1 MMLSSV
7 SVVSSNPWLA
17 LFRDWRPD
25 AGPTIAIMVVAL
37 LYAAGVRRVWHRVGR
52 DRGVRRAQAA
62 WFAGGIAV
70 LAVALV
76 SPLDRMG
83 EELFAAH
90 MTQHMLLAIVAPP
103 LLMLGAPEL
112 ALLWLLPASARRRL
126 ARAVNRTTL
135 LRRAWLA
142 ATAPAVA
149 WLVHAVAIWSW
160 HLPRLYTLALRS
172 DAAHAAE
179 HLSFVG
185 TGALVWWAIVH
196 PRGQRRTAYAVGILT
211 LFATATQ
218 TGILGALLTLTH
230 RVWIP
235 AQSAGAAAWGL
246 TPIEDQQLAGLIMW
260 VPGGLLYVVA
270 MAALFLAWIESPSHA
285 RKRAARAV
293 LAVGVTAAGA
303 CSRAAASA
311 VPGGDVAR
319 GKTAIAAMGC
329 GACHTVS
336 GVPGAN
342 GEVGPPLS
350 DVARRS
356 IIAGELANTPDNMV
370 RWIRDP
376 QAIEA
381 NTAMP
386 NLGVSD
392 QTARD
397 IVAYLYSRQ

>member
-76 SPLDRMG
+76 SPL
-83 EELFAAH
+83 
-90 MTQHMLLAIVAPP
+90 LLV
-103 LLMLGAPEL
+103 LGAPEL

-293 LAVGVTAAGA
+293 LAVGVTA
-303 CSRAAASA
+303 
-311 VPGGDVAR
+311 
-319 GKTAIAAMGC
+319 
-329 GACHTVS
+329 
-336 GVPGAN
+336 
-342 GEVGPPLS
+342 
-350 DVARRS
+350 
-356 IIAGELANTPDNMV
+356 
-370 RWIRDP
+370 
-376 QAIEA
+376 
-381 NTAMP
+381 
-386 NLGVSD
+386 
-392 QTARD
+392 
-397 IVAYLYSRQ
+397 

>member
-1 MMLSSV
+1 MML
-7 SVVSSNPWLA
+7 
-17 LFRDWRPD
+17 FRVWRPD
-25 AGPTIAIMVVAL
+25 AGPAIAILLLSL
-37 LYAAGVRRVWHRVGR
+37 LYAAGVRRVWRRAGQ
-52 DRGVRRAQAA
+52 DRGVRRGQAA
-62 WFAGGIAV
+62 WFAAGIAV
-70 LAVALV
+70 LVIALL
-76 SPLDRMG
+76 SPLDAMG

-90 MTQHMLLAIVAPP
+90 MTQHMLLAVVAPP
-103 LLMLGAPEL
+103 LLVLGRPEL
-112 ALLWLLPASARRRL
+112 ALLWVLPARARQRVTRAIGRSA
-126 ARAVNRTTL
+126 V

-149 WLVHAVAIWSW
+149 WLIHAAAIWSW
-160 HLPRLYTLALRS
+160 HLPRFYTLALRS
-172 DAAHAAE
+172 DAAHAVE
-179 HLSFVG
+179 HLSFAG

-196 PRGQRRTAYAVGILT
+196 PRGQRRTAYAIGILT

-218 TGILGALLTLTH
+218 TGLLGALLTLSH
-230 RVWIP
+230 RVWVP

-270 MAALFLAWIESPSHA
+270 MAALFLAWIENPDRA
-285 RKRAARAV
+285 RQRVARAV

-303 CSRAAASA
+303 CSRAPASA
-311 VPGGDVAR
+311 VPGGDVER

-336 GVPGAN
+336 GVPGAH

-376 QAIEA
+376 QSIEA

-386 NLGVSD
+386 NLGVSE